1 MLPMGWNRSRALF
14 VTLAVLVVAAGGVGA
29 ALVAT
34 SSSGTGSPATVGGTG
49 TGASTSAPRRV
60 GTATTAPA
68 TTAPATSTPAPGGA
82 HGTQPHVMVIMLEN
96 HGYPQ
101 IVGSAT
107 APYLNALI
115 ARYGL
120 ATASYADTHPSLP
133 NYLDLVSGSTQGITT
148 DCTTTCTANGPQ
160 LVDQLQAAGI
170 GWRAYIESMPTPCY
184 TGPTGQLYDRH
195 HNPFVYAPHLVDNAA
210 ECANVVP
217 LTLLTA
223 QLAAGTAP
231 TFLWITPNVQHD
243 MHTGTVAQGDTWL
256 AHELPSVMASSW
268 YRSGGTIILTFDE
281 GVTNS
286 GCCGGAAGGHI
297 ATVVVSA
304 ATPRGDQ
311 LSTPV
316 DHAGVLR
323 TIEELYGL
331 PFLGT
336 AADPSSGTLLPLLG
350 RSPG

>member
-14 VTLAVLVVAAGGVGA
+14 VTLAVLAVAAGGVGA
-29 ALVAT
+29 ALAAT
-34 SSSGTGSPATVGGTG
+34 SSSATGPPATVERTG
-49 TGASTSAPRRV
+49 TTATTSAAPSV
-60 GTATTAPA
+60 GSTTTAPA
-68 TTAPATSTPAPGGA
+68 TTAPASGGA
-82 HGTQPHVMVIMLEN
+82 HGTKPHVMVIVFEN
-96 HGYPQ
+96 HGYSQ
-101 IVGSAT
+101 IVGTAT
-107 APYLNALI
+107 APYLNSLV

-148 DCTTTCTANGPQ
+148 DCTTTCTANDPQ
-160 LVDQLQAAGI
+160 LADQLQAAGI
-170 GWRAYIESMPTPCY
+170 GWRAYIESMPMPCY

-217 LTLLTA
+217 LTRLTA

-243 MHTGTVAQGDTWL
+243 MHTGTVAEGDTWL

-268 YRSGGTIILTFDE
+268 YRSGGTVILTFDE

-311 LSTPV
+311 LNTPV

-331 PFLGT
+331 PFLGA
-336 AADPSSGTLLPLLG
+336 AADRSSGTLLPLLG